1 MRKLGRGFVFV
12 LFLTHS
18 SHNRFYPNFLQ
29 KGFFRFGGK
38 PFFLTLHHLHKK
50 TTTGNWNNYT
60 GGHDWGKVSKPI
72 CTREEKGGPPKHKP
86 AEFIGAQRRKK
97 ILGSSSSYGV
107 PPQSIPK
114 FSFFLLLPPLK
125 TFFFQR
131 RGRSKEEDILHE
143 FHVSFF
149 SSSSF
154 LWPLSIFFFFFYHHH
169 HSSSSLSYPRRTMQP
184 RKKNIIIT
192 NENPDRLVLSRMEGE

>member
-1 MRKLGRGFVFV
+1 MCEPLRKLGRGFVFV

-72 CTREEKGGPPKHKP
+72 CTREEKGGATKSPKQKP
-86 AEFIGAQRRKK
+86 AEFIGLRGEKKSLGLLLLMVYPPKAFQSSLFFFFFPPSRPSSFNDEADQKKK
-97 ILGSSSSYGV
+97 ISSTS
-107 PPQSIPK
+107 
-114 FSFFLLLPPLK
+114 FTFLFFLLLL
-125 TFFFQR
+125 
-131 RGRSKEEDILHE
+131 
-143 FHVSFF
+143 SFGLF
-149 SSSSF
+149 PSSSSSF
-154 LWPLSIFFFFFYHHH
+154 
-169 HSSSSLSYPRRTMQP
+169 TT
-184 RKKNIIIT
+184 IIIPLLLFLT
-192 NENPDRLVLSRMEGE
+192 PAERCNPERRIS

>member
-1 MRKLGRGFVFV
+1 MCVCEPLRKLGRGCVFV

-72 CTREEKGGPPKHKP
+72 CTRVKRGPPKHKP

-97 ILGSSSSYGV
+97 KNPWVFFFLWCTPPKHSKVPFFSSSS
-107 PPQSIPK
+107 S
-114 FSFFLLLPPLK
+114 PPLK

-149 SSSSF
+149 LLLLLSFGLFPSSSSF
-154 LWPLSIFFFFFYHHH
+154 
-169 HSSSSLSYPRRTMQP
+169 TT
-184 RKKNIIIT
+184 IIIPLLLPPAKRC
-192 NENPDRLVLSRMEGE
+192 NPERRIS